1 MTLITLKVFQTFKQY
16 PSIYHKDDT
25 KNNYQFIH
33 IKGDNMEITK
43 LTDKT
48 DIVTFGDDVCDNL
61 CITDTGKKYVAW
73 CTYNQIDASSYL
85 LDILMQNYGYPWECV
100 LVSPNR
106 GGNLIRRLRVLH
118 NRLIDLTKKKSK
130 NKYSNRLKRKL
141 ISSLYSKINAT
152 KSDLKEF
159 NTMMENR

>member
-1 MTLITLKVFQTFKQY
+1 
-16 PSIYHKDDT
+16 
-25 KNNYQFIH
+25 
-33 IKGDNMEITK
+33 MEIIR

-48 DIVTFGDDVCDNL
+48 EIVVFGDGVCDNI
-61 CITDTGKKYVAW
+61 CITNNGNSCVAW
-73 CTYNQIDASSYL
+73 CTYNQIDTSMYL
-85 LDILMQNYGYPWECV
+85 LDILMKEYDYPWNCV

-106 GGNLIRRLRVLH
+106 GGNLVRRLRVLH